1 MTTIVGLQ
9 GDNFAVVYVDSR
21 ISSSDSGGYIS
32 QISTLKEGCGKVAVN
47 GKYLLGAAGDVRAI
61 NILHH
66 VFQPPTPP
74 INMRG
79 KKLDQFFT
87 AKFIPALRE
96 CFEQQGYAIPDI
108 KEDKE
113 HIAEQAST
121 ILVVIHGIIYVVDG
135 DYSWTSDSSGM
146 YALGSG
152 SSYALGALQALATNR
167 KLTIPQAKKLDL
179 KALSTAA
186 KFDPYTGPPF
196 HYHIQEQG
204 K

>member
-113 HIAEQAST
+113 HMAEQAST

-152 SSYALGALQALATNR
+152 SSYALGALQALVTNR
-167 KLTIPQAKKLDL
+167 KLTIPQAKKLAL

-186 KFDPYTGPPF
+186 KFDPYTGSPF
-196 HYHIQEQG
+196 HCHIQEQG

>member
-1 MTTIVGLQ
+1 MTTIIGVQ
-9 GDNFAVVYVDSR
+9 TDTFAMICVDSR
-21 ISSSDSGGYIS
+21 ISSMDSFGFAS
-32 QISTLKEGCGKVAVN
+32 HVSTLKEGSGKVAIN

-66 VFQPPTPP
+66 VFQPPVPAV
-74 INMRG
+74 NLKG

-96 CFEQQGYAIPDI
+96 CFEHEGYAIPD

-113 HIAEQAST
+113 HMAEQASE
-121 ILVVIHGIIYVVDG
+121 ILVVIHGSIYVVDG
-135 DYSWTSDSSGM
+135 DYSWASDASGL

-152 SSYALGALQALATNR
+152 SSYALGALQALNTTK
-167 KLTIPQAKKLDL
+167 KLTVPQAKKNAL
-179 KALSTAA
+179 KSLTIAA
-186 KFDPYTGPPF
+186 KFDPYTGFPF
-196 HYHIQEQG
+196 HCYVQEQV